1 MYEDF
6 NQNLKDEFLKLLESD
21 APQGQQKEQMIQNF
35 LETNSELIP
44 IPNVLNHGLH
54 FDFIISK
61 FPVAHNLV
69 SDYVYLTK
77 SSAQWI
83 VTLVELEISEKS
95 IFTSSM
101 DKEIASASFN
111 HALDQ
116 VRSWKAY
123 LKENRGEFLSRLRPL
138 MQPMGG
144 NPIEFQYQLVI
155 GRSADK
161 NKNDRRKEYI
171 AELERER
178 GITIMSYDSLLNWY
192 VTGPR
197 YKKNILRA
205 VGSRFEFKRMNVH
218 PYLAFAWLGND
229 VLNLSQDQLASL
241 SSDGYMMDEWLAGKS
256 LKVNGKYTNLGPAD
270 WLTGKK

>member
-6 NQNLKDEFLKLLESD
+6 NPDLKNEFLNLLEGG
-21 APQGQQKEQMIQNF
+21 APPGQQKEQMIQNF
-35 LETNSELIP
+35 LEANSELIP
-44 IPNVLNHGLH
+44 IPNMLNHGLH

-61 FPVAHNLV
+61 FQVANNLV

-101 DKEIASASFN
+101 DKEVGSAAFN
-111 HALDQ
+111 NALDQ

-123 LKENRGEFLSRLRPL
+123 LKEHRREFLDRLAPL
-138 MQPMGG
+138 MQPMGR
-144 NPIEFQYQLVI
+144 NPVEFNYQLVI

-161 NKNDRRKEYI
+161 NKNERRMEYI
-171 AELERER
+171 AEIERER

-192 VTGPR
+192 ENGPR
-197 YKKNILRA
+197 FKKNILRA
-205 VGSRFEFKRMNVH
+205 VGNRFEFKRMNVH

-229 VLNLSQDQLASL
+229 VLSLSKNQIASL
-241 SSDGYMMDEWLAGKS
+241 SSDGYMMKEWLAGKT
-256 LKVNGKYTNLGPAD
+256 LAVNGKYTRLEHLG
-270 WLTGKK
+270 LGTNKK